1 MSYFQPQ
8 GRTMNYS
15 TCCHK
20 CVFKSKTAFLDKKLL
35 YIILKVSEIFVH
47 CRVKKIGESA
57 AVSDLSFSDDE
68 DADINII
75 GDPPLYKDAA
85 ITLNDSMTAILS
97 YIIRHEL
104 SGKEIVDL
112 LNLINL
118 HCPQEKNQMITSL
131 YFFKKYFSLLE
142 SPVKCHYYCSSCY
155 SKLVNEGDSCPN
167 QKVHPSST
175 GTSVFVELPLIP
187 QLQALFSQ
195 TEFCSNL
202 GYSYKRK
209 KTFPNNLEDIFDGQ
223 LYKEL
228 VQSGFL
234 GPQHPYNFSMI
245 SNSDGVP
252 VFHSTNQSLW
262 PLYFNILELPPH
274 LRFKKEFTWIPGLW
288 FGSKPVVN
296 LILSPLLPTMNKIK
310 NGFKVNP
317 CGNNGEETAKGIFL
331 AATTDLPAKVML
343 LGMASFSGA
352 FGCQICKIKGDSIK
366 IEKRKGKKDYTDS
379 KTSSVWVYKY
389 SENLDLRSHQ
399 ETVQFGIDAQREMI
413 SGKTKVN
420 IFGVKFPSAMFKIM
434 YDGIRGFG
442 VDDLHTFYLGVIKH
456 LISFWFDAKSHYE
469 PFSIRKYVGTV
480 DKRLK
485 VVKLPNF
492 IESAT
497 SSIEN
502 NLAHWKGKDFLNWA
516 HYISI
521 PILDDILPDKYLEH
535 YVDLINCLQ
544 LLQSSS
550 IPPSDLLAC
559 DKVLKN
565 YVKQFENLYGTRHMS
580 MVFHLL
586 QHLVFVVN
594 NLGPFKNLSC
604 FPYESLNGDILK
616 MIHGTRYVET
626 QLASGCFLI
635 RKLPRRLENL
645 QEEKV
650 KNFCERMLHPSKRLK
665 ILEVIDSEVLSV
677 GTYQEIKNDDIPET
691 TCLKNFLHSH
701 KKPVLKSFKKLKQK
715 HLLFVARSYKRC
727 VRTNSFTCSFMF
739 KGKKMYGAI
748 EVFVKATLA
757 TETNFYAVIEIADV
771 VPYYAGNKLVRHIQR
786 YNLLKEFVA
795 VPVTDLKDVMVFIQV
810 ETKSYICEP
819 LDHALKS

>member
-1 MSYFQPQ
+1 M
-8 GRTMNYS
+8 
-15 TCCHK
+15 
-20 CVFKSKTAFLDKKLL
+20 L
-35 YIILKVSEIFVH
+35 
-47 CRVKKIGESA
+47 GESA

-85 ITLNDSMTAILS
+85 ITLNDRMTAILS

-104 SGKEIVDL
+104 SGKEI
-112 LNLINL
+112 
-118 HCPQEKNQMITSL
+118 
-131 YFFKKYFSLLE
+131 
-142 SPVKCHYYCSSCY
+142 
-155 SKLVNEGDSCPN
+155 
-167 QKVHPSST
+167 
-175 GTSVFVELPLIP
+175 
-187 QLQALFSQ
+187 
-195 TEFCSNL
+195 
-202 GYSYKRK
+202 
-209 KTFPNNLEDIFDGQ
+209 

-274 LRFKKEFTWIPGLW
+274 LRFKKEFTLIPGLW

-366 IEKRKGKKDYTDS
+366 IEKRKRKKDYTDS

-413 SGKTKVN
+413 N
-420 IFGVKFPSAMFKIM
+420 
-434 YDGIRGFG
+434 
-442 VDDLHTFYLGVIKH
+442 
-456 LISFWFDAKSHYE
+456 
-469 PFSIRKYVGTV
+469 
-480 DKRLK
+480 
-485 VVKLPNF
+485 
-492 IESAT
+492 
-497 SSIEN
+497 
-502 NLAHWKGKDFLNWA
+502 
-516 HYISI
+516 
-521 PILDDILPDKYLEH
+521 DILPDKYLEH

-580 MVFHLL
+580 M
-586 QHLVFVVN
+586 
-594 NLGPFKNLSC
+594 
-604 FPYESLNGDILK
+604 SLNGDILK

-635 RKLPRRLENL
+635 RKLPRRLGKL

-650 KNFCERMLHPSKRLK
+650 KNLCERMLHPFKRLK
-665 ILEVIDSEVLSV
+665 ILEVIDSEVLSE

-748 EVFVKATLA
+748 EVFVKATSA

-795 VPVTDLKDVMVFIQV
+795 VPVTDLKDLMVFIQV

-819 LDHALKS
+819 LDHTLKS